1 MIICTNKMEY
11 TLKTQSQRVQ
21 KQVKLTLTLDIYDLI
36 LFYFIFYYF
45 FSLNSSAKFVIIQLQ
60 LTAKVRRLSSVH
72 SFARGIVSPVNAHVA
87 LLRCIFFQKL

>member
-21 KQVKLTLTLDIYDLI
+21 KQVKLTLTLDIYDFLKH
-36 LFYFIFYYF
+36 
-45 FSLNSSAKFVIIQLQ
+45 SSAKFVIIQLQ

-72 SFARGIVSPVNAHVA
+72 SFARGIVSHVNAHVA
-87 LLRCIFFQKL
+87 LLRCFFFQQL